1 MIKTQPALQ
10 ILLLL
15 SLLFSLSG
23 FAADGDNK
31 TIYVAKTGNDANNG
45 SIKAPLLTINKAE
58 SLAHPGDRIVI
69 HKGTYREMVVLNSGG
84 TAMNNKVTFVAAP
97 GEDVVIK
104 GSEQVKSWVKQKD
117 RTWRAEIDESFFKGF
132 NPFVQ
137 LVSKDSSFIHLGEVY
152 LQNKPLKEQKD
163 LSGVTAI
170 EGSWFTTQE
179 NGKTIITANFGSAD
193 PNVQLTEINVRPAV
207 FTAQKTGVNYIVL
220 DGFKISQVASPTA
233 SINGEQPGAIALNGG
248 IYWLI
253 QNCTLSDC
261 KSVAI
266 SIGQTGHTYPGAG
279 PGKPEYSDL
288 SKDITTVGH
297 EVIKH
302 NHIFRCG
309 QAGVFGLLHG
319 TFSEITNNLI
329 EDINSNDSYPGEI
342 SGIHLAVAIDV
353 LIDHNLIRRVHGY
366 GLFMGPLFQGAH
378 ISRNII
384 TDTKASCLYF
394 YNSHGPA
401 LIDNNILAG
410 SGKQTGEGVK
420 MMSAEAN
427 VFAQNL
433 FYNCSFINE
442 KVPGR
447 SFATSNYL
455 AHTLI
460 IKQTIPALPFDDRW
474 YNNVFIKGGL
484 DKLGPN
490 ADCLANYNIY
500 LDGALG
506 SSWGDKQS
514 KPKTG
519 NTGFKLNNTAKG
531 VSLLL
536 NNKILPKIISPVLSP
551 ELIGF
556 FTLSKQYIEYPDGK
570 AITVNEDFA
579 RATASKA
586 AKPVGPFYQYPAEG
600 NRGQLLFTY

>member
-1 MIKTQPALQ
+1 MIKTQPALKF
-10 ILLLL
+10 LLFL
-15 SLLFSLSG
+15 SLLFPLPG

-45 SIKAPLLTINKAE
+45 SIKAPLLTISKAE
-58 SLAHPGDRIVI
+58 NLAHPGDRIVV
-69 HKGTYREMVVLNSGG
+69 HKGIYRETVVLNSGG
-84 TAMNNKVTFVAAP
+84 TALNSRITFVAAP
-97 GEDVVIK
+97 GEEVVIK
-104 GSEQVKSWVKQKD
+104 GSEQVRSWVKEKG
-117 RTWRAEIDESFFKGF
+117 RTWCAEINESFFKGF
-132 NPFVQ
+132 NPFAR

-163 LSGVTAI
+163 VNQVEATQ
-170 EGSWFTTQE
+170 GSWFTTQD
-179 NGKTIITANFGSAD
+179 NGKTIIIANFGNID
-193 PNVQLTEINVRPAV
+193 PNTQLTEINVRPAA
-207 FTAQKTGVNYIVL
+207 FTAQKQEVNYIVL
-220 DGFKISQVASPTA
+220 DGFKISQIASPMA
-233 SINGEQPGAIALNGG
+233 FVNGEQTGAITLNGG
-248 IYWLI
+248 TYWLI

-266 SIGQTGHTYPGAG
+266 SIGQTGHAYPGAG

-297 EVIKH
+297 EIVKH

-309 QAGVFGLLHG
+309 QAGIFGLLHG

-342 SGIHLAVAIDV
+342 AGIHLVVAIDV
-353 LIDHNLIRRVHGY
+353 LIDHNLIRSVNGY

-384 TDTKASCLYF
+384 TGTKASCLYF

-410 SGKQTGEGVK
+410 TGKQTGEGVS

-433 FYNCSFINE
+433 FYNCGFINE

-460 IKQTIPALPFDDRW
+460 IKQTIPVLPFDDRW
-474 YNNVFIKGGL
+474 YNNVFIKDGL
-484 DKLGPN
+484 NQLTPN
-490 ADCLANYNIY
+490 ADCLADYNVY
-500 LDGALG
+500 LDGASG
-506 SSWGDKQS
+506 SSWGDKLS
-514 KPKTG
+514 KSITG
-519 NTGFKLNNTAKG
+519 NTGFKLINTAKSI
-531 VSLLL
+531 SLIF
-536 NNKILPKIISPVLSP
+536 NGKTIPKITSPVLSP
-551 ELIGF
+551 EFIGF

-570 AITVNEDFA
+570 TIAVNKDFTGV
-579 RATASKA
+579 TASKT
-586 AKPVGPFYQYPAEG
+586 AKPAGPFYQYPAEG
-600 NRGQLLFTY
+600 SKGQLLFTY